1 MPTFAAIDIGANS
14 VRLKI
19 ARVGRRRLDVVHED
33 RDITRLGA
41 SVFRN
46 SQLSPEAMAHTVD
59 VLQRFYKATQRFG
72 TDAVRIVATSA
83 LRDARNAHA
92 FTSWVRSATG
102 WKVEIISGLEEGRLI
117 HLGVV
122 SNTRIAAARTLLV
135 DLGGGSCELT
145 LSSGKHIKQ
154 MYSLPLGAVRLTGD
168 FLQHD
173 PPKKKEMRRLH
184 QFIAEELARIRNKLD
199 PMRGRLMIATSGTAA
214 ALADAAKAKLGR
226 GLVSQPV
233 SRRVTAKLARELA
246 KLTRQQR
253 AQMPGI
259 GPRRSEIIVAGAA
272 VFAMLLETAGLSG
285 FRYSPLGLRDGLL
298 AQMAA
303 DYDRRT
309 PLRRQIE
316 ADRRDALLSMARHYD
331 VDMDFAEHVR
341 ELSLQLFTGL
351 KSLHGLGAEF
361 SEWLSA
367 AAMLHEVGAFIN
379 RSGRRRHTHYI
390 VAHSDIFGYSV
401 LQRQMIAA
409 IARYVGK
416 SRPSPD
422 DAILKRFTPV
432 ERNGIRRAVV
442 LLRLA
447 RALNQGRRGAVRKVT
462 VHARGGKVVL
472 AATAKRGGAEL
483 EMWAIAKERGYFR
496 EVFGRDLLV
505 EEA

>member
-19 ARVGRRRLDVVHED
+19 ARVGRRRLDVLHED
-33 RDITRLGA
+33 REVTRLGA
-41 SVFRN
+41 SVFRTN
-46 SQLSPEAMAHTVD
+46 QLSPEAMAHTVE
-59 VLQRFYKATQRFG
+59 VLQRFYKATQRYG

-92 FTSWVRSATG
+92 FIAWVRSATG
-102 WKVEIISGLEEGRLI
+102 WKVEVISGLEEGRLI

-122 SNTRIAAARTLLV
+122 SNARIDAARTLLV

-145 LSSGKHIKQ
+145 LSSGRHIKQ

-173 PPKKKEMRRLH
+173 PPKKKELRRLH
-184 QFIAEELARIRNKLD
+184 EFIAEELSRIRKKLD
-199 PMRGRLMIATSGTAA
+199 PMRGRVMIATSGTAA
-214 ALADAAKAKLGR
+214 ALAGAAKAKLGS
-226 GLVSQPV
+226 GLVSEPV
-233 SRRVTAKLARELA
+233 SRRVTLKLAKQLA
-246 KLTRQQR
+246 ALTRQQR
-253 AQMPGI
+253 AALPGI
-259 GPRRSEIIVAGAA
+259 GPRRSEIIVAGAS
-272 VFAMLLETAGLSG
+272 VFAMLLEAAGLSG

-331 VDMDFAEHVR
+331 VDMDFAEHIR
-341 ELSLQLFTGL
+341 DLSLQLFAGL
-351 KSLHGLGAEF
+351 KSLHGLGPEF

-416 SRPSPD
+416 SRPSPE
-422 DAILKRFTPV
+422 DAILKRFTPA
-432 ERNGIRRAVV
+432 ERNGIRRAIVV
-442 LLRLA
+442 LRLA
-447 RALNQGRRGAVRKVT
+447 RALNQGRRGAIRRVT
-462 VHARGGKVVL
+462 AHARGGKALLKV
-472 AATAKRGGAEL
+472 TAKRGGAEL
-483 EMWAIAKERGYFR
+483 ELWAIAKERGYFR

>member
-19 ARVGRRRLDVVHED
+19 ARVGRRRVDVVHED
-33 RDITRLGA
+33 REVTRLGA
-41 SVFRN
+41 AVFRN
-46 SQLSPEAMAHTVD
+46 NQLSPEAMAKTVE
-59 VLQRFYKATQRFG
+59 VLQRFFKATQRYG

-92 FTSWVRSATG
+92 FIAWVKSATG
-102 WKVEIISGLEEGRLI
+102 WKVEVISGLEEGRLI

-122 SNTRIAAARTLLV
+122 TNARIAAKRTLLV

-145 LSSGKHIKQ
+145 LSSGSRIMQ

-184 QFIAEELARIRNKLD
+184 EFIAEELGRIRAKLD
-199 PMRGRLMIATSGTAA
+199 PMRGRLMIGTSGTAA
-214 ALADAAKAKLGR
+214 ALAAIAKAKMRR
-226 GLVSQPV
+226 GLIGEPI
-233 SRRVTAKLARELA
+233 SRQVTVKAAKELA
-246 KLTRQQR
+246 QLSDQDR
-253 AQMPGI
+253 AALPGI

-331 VDMDFAEHVR
+331 VDLEFAEHTR
-341 ELSLQLFTGL
+341 ELSMQLFAGL
-351 KSLHGLGAEF
+351 KSLHELGPEF
-361 SEWLSA
+361 AEWLSA
-367 AAMLHEVGAFIN
+367 AAMLQEVGAFIN

-401 LQRQMIAA
+401 LQRQIIAA

-422 DAILKRFTPV
+422 DAILKRFTPA
-432 ERNGIRRAVV
+432 ERSGIRKAVV
-442 LLRLA
+442 VLRLA
-447 RALNQGRRGAVRKVT
+447 RALNHSRRSAVRKVT
-462 VHARGGKVVL
+462 ASTRGGKVILKVK
-472 AATAKRGGAEL
+472 AKRGGAEL
-483 EMWAIAKERGYFR
+483 EMWAIAKERSYFR